1 MMTDNK
7 AGPLAGIRILELKGI
22 GPGPYAGMLLADLG
36 AEVIVVERASKATG
50 IGLPSAHDV
59 HSRGK
64 RSIALDL
71 KNPAGRKLLFELVA
85 TSDALIEGFRPGVA
99 ERLGCGPEDCWQVNP
114 SLVYGRVTGW
124 GQSGPLAHTAGHD
137 INYIGLTG
145 ALAAMGD
152 KQKPALPLNLVGDYA
167 GGSLFLVMGVL
178 AALLEAQKTGKG
190 QVVDAAITDG
200 VASMMSLFSSFN
212 ALGLWNPER
221 AANLLD
227 GAAHFYDT
235 YETADGKFMAVGPI
249 EPQFYQEF
257 LAVLAIEEP
266 SLQSQQPTDWAVNK
280 SQLQQ
285 IFLRRTQSE
294 WTQVF
299 DGSDACVTP
308 VLGMTEAAAHP
319 HNQARKAYV
328 EAGGI
333 LQPGIAPKFSDHQI
347 DVCGRRPSEG
357 ADTRALMAS
366 LGYDE
371 AAIDQLIADGILT

>member
-1 MMTDNK
+1 MSDKK

-36 AEVIVVERASKATG
+36 AEVIVIERASKATG
-50 IGLPSAHDV
+50 IGLPSSHDV

-71 KNPAGRKLLFELVA
+71 KKPAGRELLFELVGK
-85 TSDALIEGFRPGVA
+85 SDALIEGFRPGVA
-99 ERLGCGPEDCWQVNP
+99 ERLGCGPEDCWQYNP
-114 SLVYGRVTGW
+114 GLVYGRVTGW
-124 GQSGPLAHTAGHD
+124 GQTGPLAHTAGHD

-212 ALGLWNPER
+212 ALGLWQPER

-235 YETADGKFMAVGPI
+235 YATADGKFMAVGPI
-249 EPQFYQEF
+249 EPQFYQQF
-257 LAVLAIEEP
+257 LAILAIEDAE
-266 SLQSQQPTDWAVNK
+266 LESQQPADWAANK
-280 SQLQQ
+280 RRLQQ
-285 IFLRRTQSE
+285 VFLRRTQAE
-294 WTQVF
+294 WAQAF
-299 DGSDACVTP
+299 DGTDACVTP
-308 VLGMTEAAAHP
+308 VLDMAEAAAHP
-319 HNQARKAYV
+319 HNQARSAYV
-328 EAGGI
+328 TAGGI
-333 LQPGIAPKFSDHQI
+333 SQPGIAPKFSGHPL
-347 DVCGRRPSEG
+347 DVSDRRPKEG

-371 AAIDQLIADGILT
+371 AAIGRLIEQGVLT

>member
-1 MMTDNK
+1 MITDNK

-50 IGLPSAHDV
+50 IGLPSTHDV

-99 ERLGCGPEDCWQVNP
+99 ERLGCGPEDCWAVNP

-152 KQKPALPLNLVGDYA
+152 KLKPALPLNLVGDYA

-212 ALGLWNPER
+212 ALGLWKPER

-249 EPQFYQEF
+249 EPQFYQQF
-257 LAVLAIEEP
+257 LAVLTIEEP

-308 VLGMTEAAAHP
+308 VLDMAEAAAHP
-319 HNQARKAYV
+319 HNQARKTYV

-333 LQPGIAPKFSDHQI
+333 HQPGIAPKFSDHQI